1 MKLYVVDAYNWIFR
15 SYFALPE
22 MSNDKGEATHGIF
35 GFVRSLH
42 KLIKDFSPTH
52 IAVVWDG
59 PRGKEKRTAIYADYK
74 AHREAAPEDLPGQ
87 VERVKRF
94 CTLMGLPQLCVEGV
108 EADDTM
114 GTLAHHLGKGE
125 NEVYLCTSDKDMCQL
140 VNDNVFVLK
149 THHDNLV
156 VDAAGVRKQFGVE
169 PSQIIDLLAMM
180 GDSSDNI
187 PGLPGFGPKTAAT
200 LLQSM
205 GSLDYILAHPEE
217 VPGKKKR
224 ETIEQDADLARLSR
238 ELATIYLDVDVPRKM
253 DAYCVGEPNMEGLT
267 SFYREFGFK
276 ALLKEVTPRQESS
289 GKYHLVE
296 DLEQLTDL
304 LQGEIAF
311 DTETTD
317 LRPLQAELVG
327 IGFCIKEGEAWYVPI
342 TLGRE
347 KVIKALKPLF
357 ADPKRS
363 FIAHNAKYDAHVL
376 LNCGI
381 EVSNIGWDT
390 LLASYTLR
398 AHERAHSLDH
408 LALTY
413 FDKVKTPITDLIGK
427 GKNQKSMLDVPV
439 EQVADYCGEDV
450 DYTFRLKGRLQ
461 EELKERGLT
470 PVFEE
475 IEMPLLPVLL
485 KMERRGMFVDRE
497 RLEKMSG
504 ELTRAVKVLVEE
516 IHDMAGEEFNVSS
529 PKQLSQILFEKMG
542 IKPPKKTA
550 TGYST
555 NAEVLEGLAAD
566 YPIAT
571 KVLEYRQLEKLRS
584 TYVDTLPGQIDPD
597 TGRVHPTFN
606 QYGAATGRLSCS
618 DPNLQNIPVRSPI
631 GREIRAAFRPE
642 KKGWLYLSAD
652 YSQIE
657 LRLLAHMSEDPGL
670 LQAFQQGE
678 DVHVATAA
686 SVFGVPLEKVTKEQ
700 RFQAKAVNFGI
711 IYGQQA
717 FGLGRQLGIHP
728 KEAGKFIERYFE
740 KYPKVKAF
748 VDRCQER
755 AREEKRAVT
764 LFGRERL
771 LPEIDSRN
779 PSIRTAAERL
789 AVNTPLQGTAAD
801 LIKIAMIEMEQKLAK
816 MESMMILQIHDE
828 LLFEA
833 PHEEMETLKPLVR
846 KTMEGALDLKIPL
859 VVDLAV
865 GKNWKE
871 C

>member
-1 MKLYVVDAYNWIFR
+1 
-15 SYFALPE
+15 
-22 MSNDKGEATHGIF
+22 
-35 GFVRSLH
+35 
-42 KLIKDFSPTH
+42 
-52 IAVVWDG
+52 
-59 PRGKEKRTAIYADYK
+59 
-74 AHREAAPEDLPGQ
+74 
-87 VERVKRF
+87 
-94 CTLMGLPQLCVEGV
+94 
-108 EADDTM
+108 
-114 GTLAHHLGKGE
+114 
-125 NEVYLCTSDKDMCQL
+125 
-140 VNDNVFVLK
+140 
-149 THHDNLV
+149 
-156 VDAAGVRKQFGVE
+156 
-169 PSQIIDLLAMM
+169 
-180 GDSSDNI
+180 
-187 PGLPGFGPKTAAT
+187 
-200 LLQSM
+200 
-205 GSLDYILAHPEE
+205 
-217 VPGKKKR
+217 
-224 ETIEQDADLARLSR
+224 
-238 ELATIYLDVDVPRKM
+238 
-253 DAYCVGEPNMEGLT
+253 
-267 SFYREFGFK
+267 
-276 ALLKEVTPRQESS
+276 
-289 GKYHLVE
+289 
-296 DLEQLTDL
+296 
-304 LQGEIAF
+304 
-311 DTETTD
+311 
-317 LRPLQAELVG
+317 
-327 IGFCIKEGEAWYVPI
+327 
-342 TLGRE
+342 
-347 KVIKALKPLF
+347 
-357 ADPKRS
+357 
-363 FIAHNAKYDAHVL
+363 
-376 LNCGI
+376 
-381 EVSNIGWDT
+381 
-390 LLASYTLR
+390 
-398 AHERAHSLDH
+398 
-408 LALTY
+408 
-413 FDKVKTPITDLIGK
+413 
-427 GKNQKSMLDVPV
+427 
-439 EQVADYCGEDV
+439 
-450 DYTFRLKGRLQ
+450 
-461 EELKERGLT
+461 
-470 PVFEE
+470 
-475 IEMPLLPVLL
+475 
-485 KMERRGMFVDRE
+485 
-497 RLEKMSG
+497 
-504 ELTRAVKVLVEE
+504 VKVLVEE

-555 NAEVLEGLAAD
+555 NAEVLESLAAD

-642 KKGWLYLSAD
+642 KEGWLYLSAD

-686 SVFGVPLEKVTKEQ
+686 SVFGVPIEKVTKEQ
-700 RFQAKAVNFGI
+700 RFHAKAVNFGI

-728 KEAGKFIERYFE
+728 KEAGRFIELYFE
-740 KYPKVKAF
+740 KYPKVKTF

-801 LIKIAMIEMEQKLAK
+801 LIKIAMIEMEQKLAG

-859 VVDLAV
+859 LVDIAI